1 MTYTDAQLKRT
12 LAKMLPEKV
21 KESRVY
27 KARVLLI
34 WTDFTHD
41 RAGHEVL
48 DTELL
53 HLCWLVENSLSIGQ
67 RMQMRHH
74 LTDERPLERGY
85 GEKVCHATWQQ
96 RTIALAKTK
105 GIEIV

>member
-1 MTYTDAQLKRT
+1 MNYTDTQLKQA

-21 KESRVY
+21 EY
-27 KARVLLI
+27 NHGCLI
-34 WTDFTHD
+34 WNKRDQHD
-41 RAGHEVL
+41 RIVDVL

-53 HLCWLVENSLSIGQ
+53 HLCWLVEESMSIGQ

-74 LTDERPLERGY
+74 LTGERPLKRGY

-96 RTIALAKTK
+96 RVVALVKVK
-105 GIEIV
+105 GIEI